1 MSERTTIGGVTYES
15 VGSSSSNLLLKCNGT
30 ARIQWGTK
38 LIDLVK
44 NGKIASADNS
54 TVISV
59 VSDESDIKADGIYII
74 EKEKS
79 VQLWIC
85 KSGNRYNITETDLYI
100 SASTKQDITA
110 EQRQQALEN
119 IGMYYNTL
127 EDVKK
132 ANIQNGIV
140 YVLEDKTLYTV
151 HNGTISEFEAKLKTV
166 TVEKEEEIGEVINSS
181 IKIVL
186 SVLDQEYLV
195 LEDKRITANYDI
207 HVKDSAKVC
216 SEGANEVRGYRLYM
230 NGGYSY
236 LDVDKLNV
244 RTGLHIPEYIETTY
258 SEFSTSIINKKLEP
272 HRWYLIKDY
281 QNPWKIPEN
290 DYDNDRP
297 ILVRALTTS
306 TIYKEGQLFK
316 DRRVII
322 QYDPEYN
329 EEIALIDTSGNLTG
343 ETTRARGRIVWMK
356 DCFNNE
362 ANFDFLNYEDALDNP
377 LTTLHKVYEDDS
389 LDLSIFPEG
398 SHDNKLIVHDLKGT
412 VLKDTVFNNDN
423 VTEIL
428 FNCANMHNND
438 IECRG
443 LYIECDNCFNNTIQK
458 CSKLR
463 IKEDVINST
472 LIYMYATSDTST
484 TSFATSNNNLLIEV
498 PINYEITDSII
509 EECANSAINSEITSS
524 TFEKIVRSTINYSI
538 YESTFEVITDSTLNC
553 QISTCIFKSL
563 LTCIINNSS
572 SNDAVWK
579 NITCF
584 GDLSNI
590 TFNPTEDKYIL
601 LYDTSKVKE
610 VKVNSDGTLDI
621 VSVQEQAFIRGMII
635 MHSGI
640 GGIPAGW
647 AICDGGTYKYDGVTS
662 TTPDLRGR
670 FIKSVISEDTPPG
683 PSTDLDVNE
692 NNEFTITK
700 EHLPEHNH
708 PHKEHTHTISGTS
721 VSIQSSGDLSMSGSY
736 TDTTTSVS
744 ANMTSAVITA
754 EGEGVT
760 SSSADMANGVSESS
774 SSESK
779 NITVSGGSHSHT
791 VSVTEGIISNT
802 TSEEIT
808 STDTDE
814 ENIPIWENKA
824 FKIEPNY
831 YSLIFIM
838 KL

>member
-1 MSERTTIGGVTYES
+1 MSA
-15 VGSSSSNLLLKCNGT
+15 N
-30 ARIQWGTK
+30 K
-38 LIDLVK
+38 LV
-44 NGKIASADNS
+44 
-54 TVISV
+54 
-59 VSDESDIKADGIYII
+59 
-74 EKEKS
+74 
-79 VQLWIC
+79 
-85 KSGNRYNITETDLYI
+85 
-100 SASTKQDITA
+100 
-110 EQRQQALEN
+110 
-119 IGMYYNTL
+119 
-127 EDVKK
+127 
-132 ANIQNGIV
+132 
-140 YVLEDKTLYTV
+140 
-151 HNGTISEFEAKLKTV
+151 
-166 TVEKEEEIGEVINSS
+166 
-181 IKIVL
+181 
-186 SVLDQEYLV
+186 
-195 LEDKRITANYDI
+195 
-207 HVKDSAKVC
+207 
-216 SEGANEVRGYRLYM
+216 
-230 NGGYSY
+230 
-236 LDVDKLNV
+236 
-244 RTGLHIPEYIETTY
+244 
-258 SEFSTSIINKKLEP
+258 P
-272 HRWYLIKDY
+272 HEWYLITDF
-281 QNPWKIPEN
+281 QNHWKLVIEN
-290 DYDNDRP
+290 NKFNRP

-316 DRRVII
+316 DRRVTI
-322 QYDPEYN
+322 QYDPAYD
-329 EEIALIDTSGNLTG
+329 EEIALIDISGNLTG
-343 ETTRARGRIVWMK
+343 ETAKARGKIIWMK

-398 SHDNKLIVHDLKGT
+398 SHDNKLIAHDLKGT

-484 TSFATSNNNLLIEV
+484 VPFATSDNNLLVEV
-498 PINYEITDSII
+498 PINYKITDSII
-509 EECANSAINSEITSS
+509 EECANSTINSEITSS

-538 YESTFEVITDSTLNC
+538 YESKFEVITDSTLNC
-553 QISTCIFKSL
+553 QISTCVFKSL
-563 LTCIINNSS
+563 LTCTINDSS

-584 GDLSNI
+584 DDLSNFI
-590 TFNPTEDKYIL
+590 FNYTDDKYVL

-610 VKVNSDGTLDI
+610 VYLKDDGTLDI
-621 VSVQEQAFIRGMII
+621 ISVQEQAFIRGMII

-640 GGIPAGW
+640 GGIPQGW

-662 TTPDLRGR
+662 ITPDLRGR
-670 FIKSVISEDTPPG
+670 FIKSVTSLEETPG
-683 PSTDLDVNE
+683 PSQDLDVNE
-692 NNEFTITK
+692 NNEFTLTK

-736 TDTTTSVS
+736 TDTSTSVS
-744 ANMTSAVITA
+744 ANMTTAVITA
-754 EGEGVT
+754 EGEGVN

-774 SSESK
+774 LSNS
-779 NITVSGGSHSHT
+779 NTITVSGGSHSHNAT
-791 VSVTEGIISNT
+791 VTEGTISNT
-802 TSEEIT
+802 TSEENT
-808 STDTDE
+808 QT
-814 ENIPIWENKA
+814 WENKA